1 MRGKIDSEELKQN
14 ENNKITEQYVRTIFK
29 NVPKNE
35 TVQAKEKRLELLNEY
50 MSDQFLE
57 ELAALLSKQYMEN
70 DALLKLNMHKYLT
83 EGLNEANAIKTHFK
97 IDAESLNRLKTHMD
111 ESDYNN

>member
-1 MRGKIDSEELKQN
+1 MRGKIESEEFKQN

-50 MSDQFLE
+50 MSD
-57 ELAALLSKQYMEN
+57 
-70 DALLKLNMHKYLT
+70 
-83 EGLNEANAIKTHFK
+83 
-97 IDAESLNRLKTHMD
+97 
-111 ESDYNN
+111 

>member
-1 MRGKIDSEELKQN
+1 
-14 ENNKITEQYVRTIFK
+14 
-29 NVPKNE
+29 
-35 TVQAKEKRLELLNEY
+35 
-50 MSDQFLE
+50 
-57 ELAALLSKQYMEN
+57 MEN

>member
-1 MRGKIDSEELKQN
+1 
-14 ENNKITEQYVRTIFK
+14 
-29 NVPKNE
+29 
-35 TVQAKEKRLELLNEY
+35 

-97 IDAESLNRLKTHMD
+97 IDAESLNRL
-111 ESDYNN
+111 